1 MQYHEVKINLELSS
15 FASMITTNALSG
27 GQVSVSGGS
36 IGYASLWCDY
46 VYLRSGYQSPPTT
59 RRASKCKNLRNT
71 ESLENPEKISPYQ
84 ARSEMTWW
92 PACKL
97 GKVIIGDVWAISVPV
112 TSQRY
117 RKLKVAASQTAKVL
131 IGGKWT
137 INPQFAKYCHPAT
150 MFCECSSLRYSRPDN
165 QAIVKLG
172 EIQMRGV
179 GLPRSVMNI

>member
-46 VYLRSGYQSPPTT
+46 VYLKSGYKSAPTT
-59 RRASKCKNLRNT
+59 RRASKCKSLRNT
-71 ESLENPEKISPYQ
+71 ESLENPEKNSLYQ
-84 ARSEMTWW
+84 TWSEMTWR

-97 GKVIIGDVWAISVPV
+97 GKVRISDVWVISVPV
-112 TSQRY
+112 ASQRY

-131 IGGKWT
+131 VGGNRK
-137 INPQFAKYCHPAT
+137 INPQFTKVES
-150 MFCECSSLRYSRPDN
+150 FSLRYSRPDN
-165 QAIVKLG
+165 PKIV
-172 EIQMRGV
+172 
-179 GLPRSVMNI
+179 